1 MVRIELYIL
10 SQIKMG
16 KYRKGQIV
24 KMIVP
29 DEPIDIS
36 PCYVFQMIKNFKR
49 NPMVEI
55 IRVDRVRD
63 RIWIL
68 DYVGSTWT
76 IIPERIESDIV
87 LFL

>member
-1 MVRIELYIL
+1 MKLIDR
-10 SQIKMG
+10 
-16 KYRKGQIV
+16 YRKGQIV

-36 PCYVFQMIKNFKR
+36 PCYVLAMIRNFKR

-55 IRVDRVRD
+55 TRIDRVRN
-63 RIWIL
+63 RIWII
-68 DYVGSTWT
+68 DYDGSTWT